1 MESYTKF
8 GYVAPIRFRVIGKKP
23 HGGGQHDPPPH
34 QGEG

>member
-8 GYVAPIRFRVIGKKP
+8 GYVAPIRFLVIGKKP
-23 HGGGQHDPPPH
+23 HGGQNDPPPH